1 MPSFSQHL
9 DTLERW
15 QRFPGLERLGEER
28 VALTFDD
35 GPDPDGT
42 PAILDCLD
50 QLGLKATFFM
60 VGEQV
65 KAAPMLAREVA
76 KRGHEV
82 GLHGGTHTSQ
92 RDLEDWKVKDEMA
105 YGLGT
110 LEVSAGRRPTRFRP
124 PYGVFSE
131 AGYEGCGALKLE
143 PVYWSAWGMDWETI
157 SAERILDIVV
167 RDLEPGAILVLHDSA
182 RYGHR
187 PDVSAT
193 VEALPLI
200 AAAAQQRGLV
210 LGPISPA

>member
-1 MPSFSQHL
+1 MPSFGQHL

-15 QRFPGLERLGEER
+15 RRFPGRERVDDER

-35 GPDPDGT
+35 GPDPEGT
-42 PAILDCLD
+42 PAILDSLD
-50 QLGLKATFFM
+50 ELGLRATFFM

-65 KAAPMLAREVA
+65 KAAPMLAREVV

-82 GLHGGTHTSQ
+82 GLHGGTHASQ
-92 RDLEDWKVKDEMA
+92 RELQDWKVKDEMA

-110 LEVSAGRRPTRFRP
+110 LEVATGRRPTLFRP

-131 AGYEGCGALKLE
+131 AGYEACAALKLE

-157 SAERILDIVV
+157 GPERIVDIAG

-187 PDVSAT
+187 PDVAAT
-193 VEALPLI
+193 VEALPLVKT
-200 AAAAQQRGLV
+200 AADDRGLS
-210 LGPISPA
+210 LGPL